1 MEMLSFPASN
11 WRPPQEI
18 TFLDFGNTFEHSRL
32 EIWRFEYADFILAA
46 LVICRS
52 RSTVNAVKIFS
63 LSRFLLVIPGYT
75 IFKLESFS
83 TKDVKGAADGQ
94 VYPALAD
101 ALDRL
106 KIIETFPSPG
116 ICDW

>member
-1 MEMLSFPASN
+1 M
-11 WRPPQEI
+11 
-18 TFLDFGNTFEHSRL
+18 
-32 EIWRFEYADFILAA
+32 
-46 LVICRS
+46 
-52 RSTVNAVKIFS
+52 KIFS

-83 TKDVKGAADGQ
+83 TKDVKGATDGQ